1 LHHLALVVQRAVS
14 TLIEEEFYSSFTPVI
29 GYLLLQMIF
38 VANCKANFPLVLTT
52 RYLSL
57 GNVSARVVRNVIEE
71 HAHISERQPACAP
84 SPQLWATLDAV
95 NTVMEDVAPVFV
107 DLNGI
112 TTLVSDQK
120 GDSRRFEIRS
130 GIQLERRGSFYL
142 PSPTIVSC
150 Q

>member
-1 LHHLALVVQRAVS
+1 
-14 TLIEEEFYSSFTPVI
+14 
-29 GYLLLQMIF
+29 MIF
-38 VANCKANFPLVLTT
+38 VANSKAKCPRVLTT

-57 GNVSARVVRNVIEE
+57 GKVSARVVRNVIEV

-84 SPQLWATLDAV
+84 SPPLWARLDAV
-95 NTVMEDVAPVFV
+95 NTVMEDVAPVFL

-120 GDSRRFEIRS
+120 ADSRRFEIRS
-130 GIQLERRGSFYL
+130 GVQLEGRGSFYL

-150 Q
+150 R